1 MKVLKGVF
9 FFAIIIFT
17 YYCLLGYY
25 DDILSQEVY
34 DYSRMFGRD
43 MRDAL
48 TDIVI
53 YVIAAL
59 HLWLLQRAF
68 IWFRWLSKIL
78 YRKALASTR

>member
-1 MKVLKGVF
+1 MKVVKGVF

-25 DDILSQEVY
+25 NPRDGLPNGS
-34 DYSRMFGRD
+34 FGF
-43 MRDAL
+43 
-48 TDIVI
+48 IFFI

-68 IWFRWLSKIL
+68 IWFKGAEIKVPW
-78 YRKALASTR
+78 AQDVD